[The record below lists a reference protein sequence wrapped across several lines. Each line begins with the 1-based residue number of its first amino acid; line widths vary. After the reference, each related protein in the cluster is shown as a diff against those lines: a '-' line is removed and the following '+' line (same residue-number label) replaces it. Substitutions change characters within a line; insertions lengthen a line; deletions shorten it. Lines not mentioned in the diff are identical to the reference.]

1 MGPRYRAGMNKTV
14 LITGCRSGFGKLA
27 ALECARRGHTV
38 YAGLRDLSTA
48 EALVAEAGDLPVIPV
63 QLDVTSASDRE
74 AVVARMLQERGR
86 IDALVNNAGVALGGY
101 VEQVEEDE
109 VRKVLEVNVIAL
121 LALTKAVLPA
131 MREQRAGS
139 IVMVG
144 SVSGRVALPGLGIYA
159 ASKHALEG
167 MSEALRHEVAPFGVL
182 VTLVEPGPYKT
193 DILGRNRTLGRNAT
207 AEGSPY
213 AAYTAKAEQLFNK
226 IAESGAGDPQDVA
239 VKLADLAE
247 ARSAGFRHP
256 MGTSARVR
264 ILMKDHGPFALLE
277 WAIGRATRPD

>member
-1 MGPRYRAGMNKTV
+1 MSKTI
-14 LITGCRSGFGKLA
+14 LITGCRSGFGLLA
-27 ALECARRGHTV
+27 AVECARRGHTV

-48 EALVAEAGDLPVIPV
+48 GDLTAAAGDLAVIPV
-63 QLDVTSASDRE
+63 QLDVTKAEERE
-74 AVVARMLQERGR
+74 AVVARMLEEHGR
-86 IDALVNNAGVALGGY
+86 IDALINNAGVALGGY
-101 VEQVEEDE
+101 VEQVDEDE

-121 LALTKAVLPA
+121 WALTKAVLPA
-131 MREQRAGS
+131 MRAQRSGS

-167 MSEALRHEVAPFGVL
+167 MSESLRHEVAPFGIL
-182 VTLVEPGPYKT
+182 VTMVEPGPYKT
-193 DILGRNRTLGRNAT
+193 DILGRNRTLSRNAT
-207 AEGSPY
+207 DPESPY
-213 AAYTAKAEQLFNK
+213 AAYTAKAEQLFDK
-226 IAESGAGDPQDVA
+226 IAESGAGDPLDVA

-247 ARSAGFRHP
+247 ASSARFRHP

-264 ILMKDHGPFALLE
+264 ILMKDHGPFGLLE